1 MTLRRYK
8 WRYNRNANGLNSY
21 KQALLAGF
29 QIPTRGTK
37 YASKQSQ
44 ERPGTRLNSGF
55 FLLWLSGTVQRDTVK
70 SDKKRRYL

>member
-44 ERPGTRLNSGF
+44 ERPETR
-55 FLLWLSGTVQRDTVK
+55 
-70 SDKKRRYL
+70 